1 MTWFD
6 ICILLI
12 LSIGIALGY
21 KIGLIRTT
29 LITIGAICGF
39 VTGPNI
45 SEYIIENYRY
55 LLPFSVP
62 YLSII
67 VSSLCIIVGISIGN
81 NITKLTK
88 SILAVITL
96 GLSNLVDKI
105 GGIVLG
111 LILAIIISTSIVVG
125 LTRITY
131 SFNPNFNEFEKIEI
145 LPDLMTNKMLL
156 IKEIEQIAEIQSK
169 LERTL
174 LESSFVPYSINGFEF
189 ILRIIPGIF
198 PQEFHGAIDL
208 LDITREIY
216 KKVESLDE

>member
-1 MTWFD
+1 M
-6 ICILLI
+6 IL
-12 LSIGIALGY
+12 
-21 KIGLIRTT
+21 
-29 LITIGAICGF
+29 
-39 VTGPNI
+39 
-45 SEYIIENYRY
+45 
-55 LLPFSVP
+55 
-62 YLSII
+62 
-67 VSSLCIIVGISIGN
+67 
-81 NITKLTK
+81 
-88 SILAVITL
+88 
-96 GLSNLVDKI
+96 
-105 GGIVLG
+105 IVLG

-189 ILRIIPGIF
+189 ILRILPEIF

-216 KKVESLDE
+216 EKVESLDE

>member
-29 LITIGAICGF
+29 LITIGAIFGF

-45 SEYIIENYRY
+45 SEYIIENYPA
-55 LLPFSVP
+55 LLSSVP

-131 SFNPNFNEFEKIEI
+131 SFNPNFNEFEQIEI
-145 LPDLMTNKMLL
+145 LPNQITNNILL

-216 KKVESLDE
+216 KKVESLDEL